1 MLDQWLKSN
10 AKFTPPVIM
19 KEESLVKKIQRL
31 WEKVEKVAWGKDKKG
46 EKKRLEDQLDRLMD
60 LTICP
65 HNILL
70 CEDPQS
76 GCQDPKLCKIKAHIW
91 CSCPLPIKIPSLDL
105 LWLYHCATASLRY
118 NISSA
123 AAAAVAT
130 GFIQDLIDSG
140 HL

>member
-1 MLDQWLKSN
+1 M
-10 AKFTPPVIM
+10 
-19 KEESLVKKIQRL
+19 EESLVKKIQRL

-105 LWLYHCATASLRY
+105 LWLYHQRVKVGEV
-118 NISSA
+118 SA
-123 AAAAVAT
+123 MQM
-130 GFIQDLIDSG
+130 GRND
-140 HL
+140 